1 MKEFSPKT
9 KAVMEHRTNI
19 VIDHLNRLRSLDAP
33 TPWLEAGK
41 TLSKHYEDG
50 EYVEKLAAN
59 FLQTATTPSVGN
71 SLPHA
76 DKFLKKALAKA
87 PVIKDRVYILSSTL
101 VAKINNSHEDRND
114 TLHEVAVGTAL
125 NDLRLHDLPAP
136 NFVYTVGAFQAP
148 LMIKDT
154 TNPPKGFE
162 FGRDY
167 NYVVTEFIDGE
178 QFAHFRGKRE
188 LSELMPLILQVI
200 FALRMGYIKYKITHY
215 DLHGGNV
222 LIHPTKNKKKVT
234 YPWGTVA
241 TNYYATIID
250 TGRSYAEIEGQGI
263 GRVIE
268 KHAVYEKPYPFYDI
282 YFFLQRIISSRLY
295 KNPDIRALLTFFGMP
310 EFNPDVHL
318 DMPVIIRRSYNWDSF
333 VELLYSLNST
343 RNCLIRPTEPVP
355 IPVAAA
361 PLIEAVVVSKP
372 DNPTTKEL
380 ETWFRSQR
388 TPEVRLEVMTI
399 LNADRSRLDQLN
411 AVLAK
416 AVKPISGPE
425 LKDINVERLREQD
438 HSLLLTDLGRLVSM
452 TPSSQLRAP
461 LIGLVN
467 YYKAR
472 LVVWNN
478 ILENI
483 FGG

>member
-1 MKEFSPKT
+1 
-9 KAVMEHRTNI
+9 MEHRTDI
-19 VIDHLNRLRSLDAP
+19 VIDHLNRLRVLDAP

-50 EYVEKLAAN
+50 AYVEKIAAN
-59 FLQTATTPSVGN
+59 FLQTATVPAVGN
-71 SLPHA
+71 NLPHA
-76 DKFLKKALAKA
+76 EKSLKKALARA

-101 VAKINNSHEDRND
+101 VAKINNSHESRDD

-148 LMIKDT
+148 LVLKET

-167 NYVVTEFIDGE
+167 NYVVTEFVDGE

-200 FALRMGYIKYKITHY
+200 FALRMGYIKNKITHY
-215 DLHGGNV
+215 DLHGGNILV
-222 LIHPTKNKKKVT
+222 RPTKNKKKIA

-241 TNYYATIID
+241 TNHYATIID
-250 TGRSYAEIEGQGI
+250 AGRSYAEIEGQGI
-263 GRVIE
+263 GRIIE
-268 KHAVYEKPYPFYDI
+268 KHAVYEKPSPFYDI
-282 YFFLQRIISSRLY
+282 YFLFQRIISSRLY
-295 KNPDIRALLTFFGMP
+295 KNPDIRALLAFFGMP

-318 DMPVIIRRSYNWDSF
+318 DMAVIIKKTYNWDSF

-343 RNCLIRPTEPVP
+343 RGCLTRPIEPVP

-361 PLIEAVVVSKP
+361 PLIEAEVVVATKP

-380 ETWFRSQR
+380 EIWFRSQR
-388 TPEVRLEVMTI
+388 KPEVRLEIMTM
-399 LNADRSRLDQLN
+399 LSTDRSRLDQLN
-411 AVLAK
+411 AILIK
-416 AVKPISGPE
+416 AVRPIPGPD

-438 HSLLLTDLGRLVSM
+438 HSLLLTDLGRLVNM
-452 TPSSQLRAP
+452 TPSSELRAP
-461 LIGLVN
+461 LVGLVN
-467 YYKAR
+467 YYKTR
-472 LVVWNN
+472 LVLWNS
-478 ILENI
+478 ILEHV